1 MSKRMS
7 QLKSMVPVEIK
18 HDATEAIK
26 LVKTLANAKFPE
38 SIDVAVK
45 LGIDARKSDQNVR
58 GVSNLPHGVGKKI
71 KIAVFADVADKEAII
86 AAGALKVGM
95 EDLVEDMKAGQ
106 LDYDR
111 VIATPAAMKLVGK
124 LGQLLGPKGLMPNP
138 KTGSVTNDVVVAV
151 KQAAKGQAV
160 FRTDKAGIIHCSIGR
175 ATFDDAHLVENLTHL
190 LKDLKRLK
198 PSASKGIY
206 LVSCSISATM
216 SPAVQIDIPSLPI

>member
-7 QLKSMVPVEIK
+7 QLKSMVPADVK
-18 HDATEAIK
+18 HDATESVK

-86 AAGALKVGM
+86 AAGAIKVGM
-95 EDLVEDMKAGQ
+95 EDLVEDMKSGQ

-175 ATFDDAHLVENLTHL
+175 ATFDDSHLVENLTHL

-206 LVSCSISATM
+206 LVSCSISSTM
-216 SPAVQIDIPSLPI
+216 SPAVQIDISSLPI